1 MSALLDSMFWV
12 AEDGEPW
19 HKEGTRIEYRVTTG
33 KEAQKLAGCEWG
45 VELRPLYF
53 QSSLSISRQAADG
66 SQYEERQ
73 LVETDQCAVIRTD
86 TEGYLATVGRKF
98 EPLQNDEF
106 FSLMDEIV
114 GQEEADYRT
123 AGSLKGGRVVWVLAS
138 LPGYLK
144 VGKDDHIAQ
153 FLLASNA
160 HDGSQSYR
168 INPTTVRVVC
178 NNTLTMANSIA
189 DQTEAN
195 GGVSVQRFWHTS
207 GLQKRAWDYAK
218 AMAQIRVLFKKSEEV
233 YQELAQCE
241 VNQEDVDNFLED
253 VFPIPE
259 DAKRPTRMLN
269 MRESVLH
276 KFEGAGLGSDLI
288 TARGT
293 AWGLY
298 NALAEFV
305 DHDRGNSVDQRQYNS
320 WFGTGASMK
329 ERGFI
334 HVANWL

>member
-1 MSALLDSMFWV
+1 MFWI

-19 HKEGTRIEYRVTTG
+19 HKEGTKVEYRVKTG

-53 QSSLSISRQAADG
+53 QSNLSIARQTEDG
-66 SQYEERQ
+66 GWYEEQQ
-73 LVETDQCAVIRTD
+73 LVETDRCAVVRTD
-86 TEGYLATVGRKF
+86 TEAYLATVGQKF

-106 FSLMDEIV
+106 FQLMDTIV

-144 VGKDDHIAQ
+144 VGKDDEVAQ

-178 NNTLTMANSIA
+178 NNTLTLAHHLA
-189 DQTEAN
+189 DKEEAQ
-195 GGVSVQRFWHTS
+195 GGASVQRFWHTS
-207 GLQKRAWDYAK
+207 GLKDRAWDHAK
-218 AMAQIRVLFKKSEEV
+218 AMARIRELFKKTEEV
-233 YQELAQCE
+233 YQELAKYE
-241 VNQEDVDNFLED
+241 VEQKEVDGFMEDI
-253 VFPIPE
+253 FPIPE

-269 MRESVLH
+269 MRESVLD
-276 KFEGAGLGSDLI
+276 KFEGAGLGSDLP

-305 DHDRGNSVDQRQYNS
+305 DHERGSNVDQRQYNA

-329 ERGFI
+329 ERGFE
-334 HVANWL
+334 HVASWL